1 MKYTYTNSS
10 LLEPIAYMQY
20 CSDDGNFVVI
30 PMVGKSSKFT
40 IIAEGKPT
48 GKIYRKFD
56 TAMKDVLKLQN
67 RYNKKSK
74 KK

>member
-10 LLEPIAYMQY
+10 ILSSKFHHQY

-30 PMVGKSSKFT
+30 PIAGKSVKYTT
-40 IIAEGKPT
+40 IIEGNPT

-56 TAMKDVLKLQN
+56 TALDIVLKLQ
-67 RYNKKSK
+67 KKYK
-74 KK
+74 KKLKK

>member
-10 LLEPIAYMQY
+10 KLEPTYYKQF

-30 PMVGKSSKFT
+30 PMAGKGVKYT
-40 IIAEGKPT
+40 IIAEGTPT

-56 TAMKDVLKLQN
+56 TAMKDVLKLQ
-67 RYNKKSK
+67 KKYK
-74 KK
+74 KKFKK